1 MNQATVRSL
10 FAYDSDSGN
19 LVWRSKNLYHKRFNG
34 RIAGGV
40 EQKTGYHRVKI
51 HGRSYQT
58 HRLIWLYH
66 YGYLPVEL
74 DHEDQNKL
82 NNRLENL
89 REVTAKQNKQN
100 YPLRKDNKYGCPGIH
115 FRRGYYEV
123 SIQGKY
129 EASFKT
135 LEEAIAKRRSL
146 EEERGFHSNH
156 GVK

>member
-1 MNQATVRSL
+1 MDQATVRSL
-10 FAYDSDSGN
+10 FTYDSESGN
-19 LVWRSKNLYHKRFNG
+19 LIWNSENPYHRRFNG
-34 RIAGGV
+34 RIAGSI
-40 EQKTGYHRVKI
+40 EPNSGYFRINIYGKSH
-51 HGRSYQT
+51 QA

-66 YGYLPVEL
+66 HGYLPVEL

-89 REVTAKQNKQN
+89 REVTTVENRRN

-115 FRRGYYEV
+115 LRRGSYEV

-129 EASFKT
+129 VASFKT

-146 EEERGFHSNH
+146 EEERGFHKNH